1 MERRKDNSVKIRT
14 IRLKPGLLVLL
25 VLLCLVALA
34 ALVIPQRIRIHEAKD
49 ELAQRQQELT
59 DIKVEYEQERRNLE
73 FMRTEDY
80 KVQQGLQK
88 YGWHYKQDTLIEDDF
103 VANEDNSKSNA
114 AAQPGLANTVTIS
127 VGSEEP

>member
-1 MERRKDNSVKIRT
+1 MERRQKKSSTIRT
-14 IRLKPGLLVLL
+14 IRLRPGLLVLL
-25 VLLCLVALA
+25 VVLCLIALA

-49 ELAQRQQELT
+49 ELAARQKELS

-73 FMRTEDY
+73 FMRTDEY

-103 VANEDNSKSNA
+103 LANEDAGGTQTVPSSGSANA
-114 AAQPGLANTVTIS
+114 VTID